1 MIYKFSEA
9 SKNALESA
17 ERLAI
22 ELGHNFIGTE
32 HILYGIALE
41 EKGLAYK
48 ALSKQNVESSSI
60 FNKIKEILGEGRA
73 KINKTEG
80 FTPRTKKI
88 IENSFQETEKNFLTS
103 IGTETILLSILNDK
117 DNMAFKI
124 LLELNVDI
132 DKLYED
138 VFKMI
143 SQVEELNRE
152 KKSKGKQSYTNGIL
166 GQYGTDLNKLAME
179 NKIDA
184 VIGRDKEIDRL
195 IQILSRRTKNNP
207 CLIGEPGVGK
217 TAIVEGLA
225 KRIVE
230 QNVPEML
237 KDKIIFNLDLISIIA
252 GAKYRGDFEE
262 RIKKC
267 LNEVRKS
274 DNIILFID
282 EIHTI
287 VGAGAAEGAIDAAN
301 ILKPILARGE
311 IQLIGAT
318 TIDEYTKYIEKDA
331 ALERRFCPI
340 TVNEPSLAETV
351 EILKGLRSQ
360 YENHHNVKINDEVIE
375 ECVKLAD
382 RYIYDRYMPDK
393 AIDLLDEAASK
404 VRMRNYTVPD
414 KIKQLEEETE
424 TIRKEKNKAIAEQN
438 FEMAAQLRDSEIE
451 SKNNLASKKE
461 EWRNQNIKTKT
472 VMKVEDI
479 REIVSNLTHIP
490 ITQLSNTEN
499 EKLVSLEGD
508 LRKRII
514 GQEEAISKISK
525 AIIRGRVGIHDPNK
539 PIGSFLFLG
548 PTGVGKTE
556 LTKALAYNLFGSEK
570 SIIKLD
576 MSEYM
581 EAFSTSKII
590 GSPPGYVGFEEETS
604 LTKKVRKNPYS
615 IIVLDEIEKAHPDVL
630 NILLQILDE
639 GILTDSSGRKI
650 NFKNTMIIM
659 TSNLGAEKL
668 TREGK
673 IGFGNNSSVENN
685 KVIINELKKE
695 FKPEF
700 INRIDNIVI
709 FNKLKPEDLV
719 KIMDIILE
727 DLQKRIEE
735 KKITIKV
742 SEDVKKY
749 IVNNEIDLNFGAR
762 QLKRKLQEII
772 EDKIAKEIVEGNL
785 KEDSSIEFYLENNQ
799 IQYKTHKLKKREAI
813 CEN

>member
-9 SKNALESA
+9 SKNVLENA
-17 ERLAI
+17 EKIAI
-22 ELGHNFIGTE
+22 ELGHNYIGTE
-32 HILYGIALE
+32 HILYGLVSE

-48 ALSKQNVESSSI
+48 VLSKQGINESLI
-60 FNKIKEILGEGRA
+60 LNKIREILGIGKT
-73 KINKTEG
+73 KINRTDG

-88 IENSFQETEKNFLTS
+88 IENSFKETEKNLLS
-103 IGTETILLSILNDK
+103 NIGTETILISILNDK
-117 DNMAFKI
+117 DNMAYKILLDLNIDIEKMYEDLFKI
-124 LLELNVDI
+124 L
-132 DKLYED
+132 
-138 VFKMI
+138 
-143 SQVEELNRE
+143 SQVEDLNKE
-152 KKSKGKQSYTNGIL
+152 KKTKGRSTSNSIL
-166 GQYGTDLNKLAME
+166 NQYGTDLNKLALE
-179 NKIDA
+179 DKIDT
-184 VIGRDKEIDRL
+184 VIGRNEEIERL

-225 KRIVE
+225 KRIVN
-230 QNVPEML
+230 QDVPEML

-252 GAKYRGDFEE
+252 GAKYRGDFED

-340 TVNEPSLAETV
+340 IVQEPNIQESI
-351 EILKGLRSQ
+351 EILKGIREN
-360 YENHHNVKINDEVIE
+360 YEQHHNVQISDEVIE
-375 ECVKLAD
+375 ECAKLAN

-404 VRMRNYTVPD
+404 VRMKTYTTPEDV
-414 KIKQLEEETE
+414 KRLENDIEK
-424 TIRKEKNKAIAEQN
+424 IRKDKNKAIENQD
-438 FEMAAQLRDSEIE
+438 FENAASLRDTEMNKRNLLSEKQE
-451 SKNNLASKKE
+451 K
-461 EWRNQNIKTKT
+461 WRNDNIKNKT
-472 VMKVEDI
+472 ILKIEDI
-479 REIVSNLTHIP
+479 REVVSKLTGIP
-490 ITQLSNTEN
+490 ITQISDSETNRLMNLETELH
-499 EKLVSLEGD
+499 KQ
-508 LRKRII
+508 II

-525 AIIRGRVGIHDPNK
+525 SIIRERIGINDPDK
-539 PIGSFLFLG
+539 PLASFLFLG

-556 LTKALAYNLFGSEK
+556 LTKVLAYNLFGNKNSV
-570 SIIKLD
+570 IKLD
-576 MSEYM
+576 MSEFM
-581 EAFSTSKII
+581 EAYSVSKII
-590 GSPPGYVGFEEETS
+590 GSPPGYVGFSEETS

-668 TREGK
+668 TNTTK
-673 IGFGNNSSVENN
+673 IGFGESSNVEEN
-685 KVIINELKKE
+685 KLILNELKKE

-709 FNKLKPEDLV
+709 FNKLTTDDLV
-719 KIMDIILE
+719 KILDIILE
-727 DLQKRIEE
+727 AFKKRIED
-735 KKITIKV
+735 KKILLEV
-742 SEDVKKY
+742 SEELKRY
-749 IVNNEIDLNFGAR
+749 IVQHEIDLNYGAR
-762 QLKRKLQEII
+762 QLKRKIQDIIENKIANEII
-772 EDKIAKEIVEGNL
+772 KGNL
-785 KEDSSIEFYLENNQ
+785 KEGSKINFYLEDNDIKYIINN
-799 IQYKTHKLKKREAI
+799 
-813 CEN
+813 